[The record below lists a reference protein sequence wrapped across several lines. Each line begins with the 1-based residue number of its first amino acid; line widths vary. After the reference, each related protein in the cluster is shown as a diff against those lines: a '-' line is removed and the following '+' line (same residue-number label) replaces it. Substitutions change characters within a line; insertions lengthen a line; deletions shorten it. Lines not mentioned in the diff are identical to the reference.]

1 MRIIAG
7 KAKGKRLK
15 TPGNDRGVRP
25 LTDFARSALF
35 NILAEKNVE
44 ARFLDIFA
52 GTGAVGLEALSRGAK
67 IAIFVELSRPA
78 VKLIRENIEL
88 TGFHDRAEVFAVDAV
103 RAIDILGGKGAQFD
117 IIFLGA
123 PYESPALEKAAKRLA
138 ELNVL
143 APKGVVIAEHRRQH
157 KIDESFGKLKKFR
170 DARYGE
176 TVLSFY
182 ENSNLSG

>member
-1 MRIIAG
+1 M
-7 KAKGKRLK
+7 K

-35 NILAEKNVE
+35 NILAEKNVN

-67 IAIFVELSRPA
+67 LVIFVELSRPA
-78 VKLIRENIEL
+78 VKLIGENIEL
-88 TGFHDRAEVFAVDAV
+88 TGFGDRSEVYAVDAV

-123 PYESPALEKAAKRLA
+123 PYESPALEKAVKRLA
-138 ELNVL
+138 ELSVL
-143 APKGVVIAEHRRQH
+143 APKGILIAEHRRQH
-157 KIDESFGKLKKFR
+157 RIKEVFGRLRKFR

-182 ENSNLSG
+182 EESNLSG